1 MQRRGGG
8 GGGRG
13 GGSMPNCLGDDVI
26 NDIMKRLPARS
37 MACAA
42 CVCRSWRNHAAKI
55 LSTPKLISA
64 LSQNPQLEAAMD
76 EIMEKILEKPIR
88 PDFAIAFAG
97 QKFSL
102 SRISSLLKK
111 NLGSRIP
118 TIACFAP
125 GIIGPDAITK
135 EQKEVKW
142 RQPVFETSKTARRRI
157 IAEQHGLVVTIGH
170 FPGLH
175 IEAVPLHNSFVEEEV
190 NSFVASLVN
199 YASSLSNDRHPLAM
213 ILLADPQANIRHTL
227 ESLDEG
233 LCGNTVIVGGLAAEH
248 EGACLSLNS
257 RENSKIVDEYQSSNT
272 CGVASTS
279 IRNHKGSKLQG
290 QGSSSYDAV
299 TLVFAKG
306 KNGFHGSGSIDFSP
320 AVSAGIAPAGPI
332 YKAISVKL
340 SKDAVNKE
348 TSTWLTCRKEGD
360 LAELDG
366 QSVLDDLGN
375 EVGGDILSGGLYIGV
390 SKARKRFMS
399 LGRGKAAIPF
409 TIHDVYDADEEYL
422 FVEGEG
428 IKTGDAFRFY
438 RTDPETGKSSSN
450 LALEQ
455 VCKQLRSPFQER
467 VLPATTIEVMP
478 CTLKQ
483 RYRKVL
489 GGLLFAC
496 NCRGQSFFG
505 EPNVDSSAF
514 TRKFSDVPIAGMFCL
529 GEIGPPSVH
538 SWEATEGGDT
548 TSQLNVYSSV
558 YMAFTH
564 ISDSAK

>member
-8 GGGRG
+8 GS
-13 GGSMPNCLGDDVI
+13 SMPNCLGEDVI
-26 NDIMKRLPARS
+26 NDIIKRLPAKS
-37 MACAA
+37 VASAA
-42 CVCRSWRNHAAKI
+42 CVCRSWRNQAAKI
-55 LSTPKLISA
+55 LCTPKLMSA
-64 LSQNPQLEAAMD
+64 LSQNQRLEAAMD
-76 EIMEKILEKPIR
+76 EILEKLLEKPIR

-118 TIACFAP
+118 IIACFAP

-175 IEAVPLHNSFVEEEV
+175 IEAVPLRNSFVEDEV
-190 NSFVASLVN
+190 ESFVASLVN
-199 YASSLSNDRHPLAM
+199 YASSLSNDSHPLMM
-213 ILLADPQANIRHTL
+213 ILLADPRANIRHML

-233 LCGNTVIVGGLAAEH
+233 LHGNTVIVGGLAAEH
-248 EGACLSLNS
+248 EGACLSFNN
-257 RENSKIVDEYQSSNT
+257 RENSKVVDEYQSSNT
-272 CGVASTS
+272 CREASTS
-279 IRNHKGSKLQG
+279 TRNQKGSKMPG
-290 QGSSSYDAV
+290 QGSASYDAV

-306 KNGFHGSGSIDFSP
+306 KNGFLDSGNFHFSP
-320 AVSAGIAPAGPI
+320 AVSAGLAPAGPI
-332 YKAISVKL
+332 YKAVSVKL

-348 TSTWLTCRKEGD
+348 TSTWLTCRKEGV

-366 QSVLDDLGN
+366 QSVLDDLDN
-375 EVGGDILSGGLYIGV
+375 EVGGDILNGGLYIGV
-390 SKARKRFMS
+390 LKRSKRFMS
-399 LGRGKAAIPF
+399 LGTF
-409 TIHDVYDADEEYL
+409 TIHEVHDADEEYL

-428 IKTGDAFRFY
+428 IKSGDVFRFY
-438 RTDPETGKSSSN
+438 RTDPETGKSSAN

-455 VCKQLRSPFQER
+455 VCEQLRSPFQER
-467 VLPATTIEVMP
+467 VLPAAAVEVMAG
-478 CTLKQ
+478 TLKQ
-483 RYRKVL
+483 HYSRVL

-496 NCRGQSFFG
+496 NGRGQSFFG

-514 TRKFSDVPIAGMFCL
+514 SKFFSDVPIAGMFCL
-529 GEIGPPSVH
+529 GEIGPPAVQ

-548 TSQLNVYSSV
+548 TSQLNFYSSIF
-558 YMAFTH
+558 MAFSH
-564 ISDSAK
+564 ISDSEK